1 MYVFLSLF
9 SSLCLYILD
18 NYLTRYIQTPSPLII
33 GKNPAWTERTNHLT
47 WGKIPLYYE
56 LLISYILL
64 PATNTPT
71 TDSEKTQVL
80 HGFEKTTEAIIRFL
94 YSAEDSMNICA
105 DYTWPSVAIGV
116 EVFKKGLYE
125 LKKRNVKSR
134 FVTDI
139 TKDNIKYCKELMQ
152 ISELRHLD
160 GVKGNFA
167 VSEKGY
173 TASATMQEASL
184 LQQVIYSN
192 VRSILDQQQY
202 VFETLWS
209 KAKPAEQK
217 IREIEEGIELGEKT
231 EIIQS
236 PKKILELFIN
246 MIKSAKSEILL
257 LLPTINA
264 FLREERIGAIELL
277 KESAAEHNVNVRIIT
292 PSNDDIEKTLQNIAS
307 VAVRKEQ
314 QENQKKEKGFEVQRS
329 NIQFKETAMTTV
341 TILVV
346 DKRESLVMEKT
357 DDSKEN
363 FIEAIGLSTYSTSEP
378 TVMSYLSIFEG
389 LWRQAKL
396 YEELRE
402 ANERLQIHDK
412 MQREFINIASH
423 EMKTPTQAILGTSGL
438 LQYYPERKDELIGI
452 IQRNA
457 KRLQTLIAN
466 ILDVTRIESQT
477 LILNKERFNIRDVI
491 SSLIEDHKD
500 RTKNSNIELI
510 NKNNNNN
517 NPIFVEADKDRI
529 IQVLSN
535 LLSNAIKFTDQGK
548 ISINLFEKNDDN
560 KKEDGRKEVIV
571 SVTDTGSG
579 IDSEIFTRLF
589 SKFASKSYQGTG
601 LGLFICKSII
611 QAHGGRIWAEN
622 NNISEDKSGGATIT
636 FSLPAASDINTADG
650 DN

>member
-1 MYVFLSLF
+1 M
-9 SSLCLYILD
+9 
-18 NYLTRYIQTPSPLII
+18 
-33 GKNPAWTERTNHLT
+33 
-47 WGKIPLYYE
+47 
-56 LLISYILL
+56 

-71 TDSEKTQVL
+71 SDSEKTQVL
-80 HGFEKTTEAIIRFL
+80 HGFEKTTEVIIRFL
-94 YSAEDSMNICA
+94 YSAEDHMNICA
-105 DYTWPSVAIGV
+105 DYTWPSVAMGV

-160 GVKGNFA
+160 GIKGNFA
-167 VSEKGY
+167 ISEKGY
-173 TASATMQEASL
+173 TASATMQEAAL

-217 IREIEEGIELGEKT
+217 IREIEEGVDFGKT

-246 MIKSAKSEILL
+246 MIKSAKSETLVM
-257 LLPTINA
+257 LPTINA

-277 KESAAEHNVNVRIIT
+277 KKSAAEYNVNVRIIT
-292 PSNDDIEKTLQNIAS
+292 PSNDDVEKILQNIAS
-307 VAVRKEQ
+307 VAVRREQ
-314 QENQKKEKGFEVQRS
+314 QENQKKGFELQRS

-357 DDSKEN
+357 DDSKET

-378 TVMSYLSIFEG
+378 TVISYLSIFEG
-389 LWRQAKL
+389 LWKQAKL

-457 KRLQTLIAN
+457 KRLQTLVAN

-477 LILNKERFNIRDVI
+477 LKLNKERFNICDVI
-491 SSLIEDHKD
+491 SSLIEEHKD
-500 RTKNSNIELI
+500 RTKNSNIELV
-510 NKNNNNN
+510 NNNDN

-535 LLSNAIKFTDQGK
+535 LLSNAIKFTDRGK
-548 ISINLFEKNDDN
+548 ISINLFEKKNDDN
-560 KKEDGRKEVIV
+560 NEEENGGGRKEVIV

-579 IDSEIFTRLF
+579 INSEIFPRLF

-611 QAHGGRIWAEN
+611 KAHGGRIWAEN
-622 NNISEDKSGGATIT
+622 NDVSEDKSGGATIT
-636 FSLPAASDINTADG
+636 FSLPAASDINTANG

>member
-1 MYVFLSLF
+1 
-9 SSLCLYILD
+9 
-18 NYLTRYIQTPSPLII
+18 
-33 GKNPAWTERTNHLT
+33 
-47 WGKIPLYYE
+47 
-56 LLISYILL
+56 L

-71 TDSEKTQVL
+71 IDSEKTQVL

-94 YSAEDSMNICA
+94 YDAEDSMNICA
-105 DYTWPSVAIGV
+105 DYTWPSVAMGV

-173 TASATMQEASL
+173 TASATLQEAAL
-184 LQQVIYSN
+184 LQEVIYSN

-217 IREIEEGIELGEKT
+217 IREIEEGIDLGET

-277 KESAAEHNVNVRIIT
+277 KESAAENNVNVRIIT
-292 PSNDDIEKTLQNIAS
+292 PSNDDIEKTLQNIAA
-307 VAVRKEQ
+307 VAARKEQ
-314 QENQKKEKGFEVQRS
+314 QENHKKEKGFEVQRS

-389 LWRQAKL
+389 LWRQTKL

-438 LQYYPERKDELIGI
+438 LQYYPERKDELIGV

-477 LILNKERFNIRDVI
+477 LILNKERFNIYDVI

-517 NPIFVEADKDRI
+517 KPIFVEADKDRI
-529 IQVLSN
+529 IQVLCN
-535 LLSNAIKFTDQGK
+535 LLSNAIKFTNQGK

-560 KKEDGRKEVIV
+560 HEEDGKRKEVIV

-579 IDSEIFTRLF
+579 INSEILPRLF

-611 QAHGGRIWAEN
+611 EAHGGRIWAEN
-622 NNISEDKSGGATIT
+622 NDVSEDKSGGATVT
-636 FSLPAASDINTADG
+636 FSLPAASDINIADG